1 MPQQSSEVLRCCIRA
16 RGPLT
21 FPPQAAADVKICQR
35 QIQAVGAPIHIFGH
49 THMNIAYARG
59 SGLAEPEASKQPDQ
73 VAGK

>member
-1 MPQQSSEVLRCCIRA
+1 MPQQSLAILRCCIRA

-21 FPPQAAADVKICQR
+21 FPPKLRQMCQR

-59 SGLAEPEASKQPDQ
+59 SGLVEHEASK
-73 VAGK
+73 